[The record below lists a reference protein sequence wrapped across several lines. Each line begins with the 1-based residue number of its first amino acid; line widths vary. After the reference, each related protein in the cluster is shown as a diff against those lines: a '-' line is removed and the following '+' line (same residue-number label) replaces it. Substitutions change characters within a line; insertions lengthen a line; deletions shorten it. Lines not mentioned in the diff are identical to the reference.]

1 MQRFVAAGI
10 WLILTVTATVTVW
23 EAVSVVAADV
33 TDRPAPVVAP
43 HQVAVALKNGSSTT
57 IVASLTPP
65 NTAAT
70 APPPPTTRGVAPTTA
85 PRTVTTPATAP
96 AAPPTTSAP
105 LTTTTTTPPP
115 PPPATPPTTAPPT
128 GARATYSTGGGVV
141 TVACTGVASIEL
153 VAAVPFDGYQAV
165 VFSGGPNFVALSF
178 VNGKG
183 GNFPVGASCAFGQ
196 PFQFQSSGSHR
207 GP

>member
-1 MQRFVAAGI
+1 M
-10 WLILTVTATVTVW
+10 WLILTLAATVIVW

-33 TDRPAPVVAP
+33 TDRPAPVVAQ
-43 HQVAVALKNGSSTT
+43 HEVAVALKNGSSTT
-57 IVASLTPP
+57 ILAPLTPP

-70 APPPPTTRGVAPTTA
+70 VSLPPTSRGVTPTTA
-85 PRTVTTPATAP
+85 PRTVTTPITAS
-96 AAPPTTSAP
+96 AAPPTTAAP
-105 LTTTTTTPPP
+105 VTTTTTTSPPRP
-115 PPPATPPTTAPPT
+115 AATPPTTAVPT

-141 TVACTGVASIEL
+141 TVACTGVSSIEL
-153 VAAVPFDGYQAV
+153 VAAVPFDGYQAL

-178 VNGKG
+178 VNGSG

-196 PFQFQSSGSHR
+196 PFQFQYSGSHP